1 MSLVLDTPD
10 PCSSGYDKAT
20 EQATSDHQLFQML
33 ENLEDSSFDQVIEI
47 ASIICEAPVALIS
60 LVGRDR
66 QWIKSKKGLDK
77 NERSPDLSICK
88 DAFLEPG
95 LFIVPD
101 TTRDSRFA
109 NTPVV
114 VCASHLRFYAGVQL
128 KSQQGHQLG
137 TLCVLDHQPRE
148 LDERQCFVL
157 QTLAN
162 QVVKNLEMKLAHHK
176 QAEVI
181 RDLKVSQHELSKQ
194 VATDPLTNLLNRRG
208 FEQRLNQELA
218 LIKRGAPSSALL
230 LIDIDHFKMVNDRL
244 GHKAGDQV
252 LLRFSELCR
261 QVFREADVIC
271 RWGGEEFLVML
282 PRATVVETQHAAKR
296 LTDLLAITPMADGI
310 SSPLFITV
318 SIGINALTASSTTD
332 SFLRRV
338 DDLLYQ
344 AKAQGRNRTV
354 CDLQTCGHHV

>member
-1 MSLVLDTPD
+1 MST
-10 PCSSGYDKAT
+10 A
-20 EQATSDHQLFQML
+20 
-33 ENLEDSSFDQVIEI
+33 
-47 ASIICEAPVALIS
+47 
-60 LVGRDR
+60 
-66 QWIKSKKGLDK
+66 KSPIQ
-77 NERSPDLSICK
+77 E
-88 DAFLEPG
+88 
-95 LFIVPD
+95 
-101 TTRDSRFA
+101 
-109 NTPVV
+109 
-114 VCASHLRFYAGVQL
+114 
-128 KSQQGHQLG
+128 
-137 TLCVLDHQPRE
+137 
-148 LDERQCFVL
+148 
-157 QTLAN
+157 
-162 QVVKNLEMKLAHHK
+162 VVKNLEMRLAYHK

-332 SFLRRV
+332 SFLRRA
-338 DDLLYQ
+338 DELLYQ
-344 AKAQGRNRTV
+344 AKEQGRNRTV
-354 CDLQTCGHHV
+354 CDPQTAEENSIWAV